1 MSAQN
6 SVVLQI
12 EDVLNIARPNKY
24 LAVWRENNKVEYAA
38 VEPGEVLM
46 TLPGMSIRVVSVRAR
61 PLDNVQ
67 PPQDV
72 MSHPRVRQL
81 AELVGKWPALR
92 VFQYTFTP
100 LKLRLLQR
108 LETGAEFY
116 MPTQEQD
123 APPIIVYAAN
133 AYYVA
138 YRSNSGRLY
147 SETPGGAR
155 AYQLVA
161 HNKLQPPQIYL
172 MRLDRH
178 RYEIGVRIPID
189 EEQVRQ
195 LISYLTGP

>member
-6 SVVLQI
+6 AVVLQI
-12 EDVLNIARPNKY
+12 EDVLNIVRPNKY
-24 LAVWRENNKVEYAA
+24 LAAWRENNKVEYAA

-46 TLPGMSIRVVSVRAR
+46 TLPGMSIRVVSIKAR

-67 PPQDV
+67 PPQGV
-72 MSHPRVRQL
+72 MSHPRVKQL
-81 AELVGKWPALR
+81 AELVGNPPTLR

-123 APPIIVYAAN
+123 APPIVAHVIS

-147 SETPGGAR
+147 SETPGGTR
-155 AYQLVA
+155 AYTLTQRGEL
-161 HNKLQPPQIYL
+161 KPPRVYVH
-172 MRLDRH
+172 RH
-178 RYEIGVRIPID
+178 DKHRWEIGVRVPLD
-189 EEQVRQ
+189 MEQVKQ
-195 LISYLTGP
+195 LVAYLVG